1 MVDQIHRE
9 GRTQEVEV
17 VAHQPELIDEL
28 HLVAPVVD
36 KSLVEKERV
45 RRVTQKKVT
54 RAHRGDISGRLLE
67 TVREALHFDQRTL
80 HVVPAVS
87 HITLFMTP
95 GNRACVLNSLVLD
108 LSASSPS
115 HAGLQIRLV
124 RREILLASIPSKP
137 TKEGTILHIALEWY
151 NSSEFS
157 SETGRRWER

>member
-1 MVDQIHRE
+1 MVNQIHRE

-54 RAHRGDISGRLLE
+54 RAHRGDMSGRLLE

-80 HVVPAVS
+80 RVVPAVS

-108 LSASSPS
+108 LSAD
-115 HAGLQIRLV
+115 LQIRLG